1 MHSESGYRVLIPVHD
16 IDLLTAQLF
25 HDSIDAGTI
34 HTYTGADSIYIGVIA
49 PYSDLGTASCLSGNA
64 LDLYG
69 TVLDLG
75 NFGLEQSLYQFRMG
89 TADIDAGSFGVFFT
103 STM

>member
-1 MHSESGYRVLIPVHD
+1 MCIR
-16 IDLLTAQLF
+16 
-25 HDSIDAGTI
+25 DS
-34 HTYTGADSIYIGVIA
+34 YTGADSIYIGVIA

-64 LDLYG
+64 LDLHG

-89 TADIDAGSFGVFFT
+89 TADIDAGSLDVYKRQLCNQPSDPRRVRSGK
-103 STM
+103 SS